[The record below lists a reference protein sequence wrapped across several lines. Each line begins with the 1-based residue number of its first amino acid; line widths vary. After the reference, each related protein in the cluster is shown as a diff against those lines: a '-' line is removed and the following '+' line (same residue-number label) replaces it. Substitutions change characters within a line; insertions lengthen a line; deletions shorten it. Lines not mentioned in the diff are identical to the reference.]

1 MKYSHYW
8 IEHANARSTGVA
20 LGICPVLPN
29 ERSDGRG
36 RMSVLLARQAI
47 DSDGFDYENAVG
59 VLLTAEDMSRFIH
72 VLEGRDESICEGKGI
87 MYRQASGDTVLFLLW
102 HQCVCPG
109 ASYVITMSVR
119 KAGTGSSGSIS
130 FSFTEV
136 EATVI
141 CNLMESSM
149 TKVCFGD

>member
-1 MKYSHYW
+1 MRYSHYW
-8 IEHANARSTGVA
+8 IEHKNASSTGVA

-36 RMSVLLARQAI
+36 RMSVMLARQVV

-59 VLLTAEDMSRFIH
+59 VLLTAEDMARFIH
-72 VLEGRDESICEGKGI
+72 VLNGLDESVCGGKGLL
-87 MYRQASGDTVLFLLW
+87 YHQASGDAVQIRLW
-102 HQCVCPG
+102 HQCACPG
-109 ASYVITMSVR
+109 ASYVMKIVTV
-119 KAGTGSSGSIS
+119 SSESIS

-141 CNLMESSM
+141 CNLMENSM